1 MPAQWALIIFTFLIL
16 KYTLETNF
24 EQITFQYDDFLG
36 IDTDCGRGLNQ
47 QKVES
52 HKGGFICYD
61 IDSDDP
67 KINKYDRKKLY
78 YDIRTYIYDIQRLK
92 LYRCIR
98 DGWFW
103 NCWRQVIVL
112 WRTEEADKFD
122 AYLEHISDSL
132 ENLSTEKLLYIKR
145 QLHQFWK
152 GL

>member
-1 MPAQWALIIFTFLIL
+1 MIIFTFLIL

-24 EQITFQYDDFLG
+24 EQIPFQYDDYLG

-52 HKGGFICYD
+52 NKGGLICYD

-78 YDIRTYIYDIQRLK
+78 YEIRTYIYDIQCIK
-92 LYRCIR
+92 LYQCMQK
-98 DGWFW
+98 GWFW

-122 AYLEHISDSL
+122 TYLAHISDSL
-132 ENLSTEKLLYIKR
+132 ENLSTEKLLHIKR
-145 QLHQFWK
+145 QLHRLWR